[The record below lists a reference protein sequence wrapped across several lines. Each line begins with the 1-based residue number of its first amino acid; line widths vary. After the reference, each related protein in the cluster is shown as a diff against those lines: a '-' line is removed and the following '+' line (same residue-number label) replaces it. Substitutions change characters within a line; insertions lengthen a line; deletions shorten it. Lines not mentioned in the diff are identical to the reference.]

1 MTASLTFER
10 RGYKCRAYRWKVW
23 LAAISILLTVFSAS
37 TVSADGLIMVRSKQA
52 FPEAMTNLQLAVIN
66 QGYQLIKV
74 QRVDIG
80 LTSSGFKT
88 DKYRLVFFGDKYMME
103 ELPNKYPELI
113 PYLPLK
119 IVIYAEEDQTLMLG
133 MNPVN
138 LEKYYPDN
146 PELARAFNQWKKDLE
161 SILDE
166 AKKDED

>member
-1 MTASLTFER
+1 MIVSLF
-10 RGYKCRAYRWKVW
+10 YKCKTYRRKFWF
-23 LAAISILLTVFSAS
+23 AAISILLIVLS
-37 TVSADGLIMVRSKQA
+37 TSPVHADDLIMVRSTQA
-52 FPEAMTNLQLAVIN
+52 FPEAMTNLQHAIIN
-66 QGYQLIKV
+66 RGYQLIRV

-80 LTSSGFKT
+80 LTASGFKT

-119 IVIYAEEDQTLMLG
+119 IVIYAEEDQTLILG

-161 SILDE
+161 SILHE
-166 AKKDED
+166 AQKDED

>member
-1 MTASLTFER
+1 MIVSLTFEW
-10 RGYKCRAYRWKVW
+10 RGYKYMAYRWKGW
-23 LAAISILLTVFSAS
+23 LAAISILLTVLTTS
-37 TVSADGLIMVRSKQA
+37 TVSADGLIMVRSTQA
-52 FPEAMTNLQLAVIN
+52 FPEAMTNLQHAIIN
-66 QGYQLIKV
+66 QGYQLIRV

-80 LTSSGFKT
+80 LTASGFKT

-119 IVIYAEEDQTLMLG
+119 IVIYAEEDQTLILG
-133 MNPVN
+133 MNPVS
-138 LEKYYPDN
+138 LEKYYPDS
-146 PELARAFNQWKKDLE
+146 PELTGAFKQWKKDLE